1 MRAASSRGM
10 DGNKLLFKRQCA
22 DEADTVGSSSF
33 SLTSSWALSSFC
45 HNYTNFFCCDVER
58 IRWTKDLWN
67 ERFHVEENESI
78 K

>member
-45 HNYTNFFCCDVER
+45 HNYTNFFLLRCGEDSV
-58 IRWTKDLWN
+58 D
-67 ERFHVEENESI
+67 ERFVE
-78 K
+78 